1 MKKII
6 ILGCLIYLVLSS
18 FYSNAQTWHTY
29 FGDTLH
35 NNYLCPGQSCPQ
47 VDVIH
52 IDGDTLFMA
61 GVFANAGELEL
72 KHIAKWHNYQWHNLG
87 ITFTNDDINCLL
99 KYEDKLWVGGCS
111 LGWYPNWI
119 DSLSALSC
127 WDGNSWTGPYTTKPN
142 GSVFDLIEH
151 NDTLFACGRFSAIDS
166 VYGLTVKAYY
176 DEQWI
181 GIGNIDVNQGSS
193 LEVFNGELLLGTQ
206 YTGIYKHTGLTN
218 WTYMSGSPYGCVNAM
233 TVDSINNLLY
243 VGGVFNYVD
252 DTIYSHNV
260 AMWDGFKWHSLDNGL
275 SVGDVYYKAMAIY
288 KGDLY
293 IGGIFDTT
301 ANGLTVNHIARWD
314 GSDWHSL
321 GNGTNRSVRAL
332 AVFQDTLIVGGSF
345 YAVGDSQRTLALAK
359 WYMPDNGC
367 DYLRPIVY
375 AYEEFGTVKDTFY
388 LSNGEAE
395 VKFYNNNAYAD
406 SWEWDFSGLGTAGV
420 KDPIYT
426 FTETG
431 EYNIQVTV
439 TQDGC
444 IKTANKTIYIRAESA
459 VQQQQI
465 PEMQLYPNPTNNDFT
480 VKIFL
485 ASYKNVELKITGIS
499 GEQKGIVQ
507 IRGETTFISTKGWS
521 AGVYVCNLF
530 VDGKLVK
537 TEKLVFE

>member
-1 MKKII
+1 
-6 ILGCLIYLVLSS
+6 
-18 FYSNAQTWHTY
+18 
-29 FGDTLH
+29 
-35 NNYLCPGQSCPQ
+35 
-47 VDVIH
+47 
-52 IDGDTLFMA
+52 
-61 GVFANAGELEL
+61 
-72 KHIAKWHNYQWHNLG
+72 
-87 ITFTNDDINCLL
+87 
-99 KYEDKLWVGGCS
+99 
-111 LGWYPNWI
+111 
-119 DSLSALSC
+119 
-127 WDGNSWTGPYTTKPN
+127 
-142 GSVFDLIEH
+142 
-151 NDTLFACGRFSAIDS
+151 
-166 VYGLTVKAYY
+166 
-176 DEQWI
+176 
-181 GIGNIDVNQGSS
+181 VNQGSS

-293 IGGIFDTT
+293 IGGIFDST

-345 YAVGDSQRTLALAK
+345 YAVGDSQRALAIAK

-388 LSNGEAE
+388 LSNGETT
-395 VKFYNNNAYAD
+395 VNFYNNNAYAD
-406 SWEWDFSGLGTAGV
+406 SWQWDFGDSQTSNV
-420 KDPIYT
+420 KDPVHTYN
-426 FTETG
+426 EVG
-431 EYNIQVTV
+431 EYNVQVTV
-439 TQDGC
+439 IDGEC
-444 IKTANKTIYIRAESA
+444 IKSANRTIYIRAESA

-521 AGVYVCNLF
+521 AGTYICNLF

-537 TEKLVFE
+537 VEKLVFE